1 MTEIY
6 LHFKFAHYGLYRNAP
21 VVVDA
26 KVKSNRG
33 NINTLSEGKWLMAT
47 NWYLVTL
54 RR

>member
-1 MTEIY
+1 MVSKLRIMWKQT
-6 LHFKFAHYGLYRNAP
+6 